1 MGAFRRA
8 QLHNPGGEKHHSAVA
23 CRGRQAVATAGRTSK
38 GSVIACH
45 IRYKDVKAKR
55 HRFSEASQKREVL
68 FNSQKA
74 FSFGFSLGSLAL
86 SLKCFQNYVKS
97 LIVVGLWHISVIPG
111 WTFDNKPFHQD
122 FGKDHVRNT

>member
-1 MGAFRRA
+1 M
-8 QLHNPGGEKHHSAVA
+8 HNPGGEKHHSAAA
-23 CRGRQAVATAGRTSK
+23 CRGRRAVATAGRTSK

-45 IRYKDVKAKR
+45 IRYKDVKAKH

-74 FSFGFSLGSLAL
+74 FSFGFSTLGSLGL

-97 LIVVGLWHISVIPG
+97 LIVG
-111 WTFDNKPFHQD
+111 F
-122 FGKDHVRNT
+122 